1 MVEEYVNL
9 DYATMNNRK
18 AELCSYIETGELEKA
33 DSLLNT
39 IDINKEMADIST
51 LSTDIKTSELRLTKE
66 KERVTCKSVW
76 IA

>member
-39 IDINKEMADIST
+39 IDINKEMN
-51 LSTDIKTSELRLTKE
+51 DIKTLNRDIEEKRVDACERKKRYVKTK
-66 KERVTCKSVW
+66 
-76 IA
+76 